1 MGGVIYVL
9 HNLHPGALRRAWV
22 MVLAS
27 GSRILL
33 RELCSPFIFQE
44 VIMAKRGRPPKRPED
59 LHESAIYIRLTKDER
74 DRLIDSA
81 RRQGM
86 TVAELVRTVL
96 YEYCVI

>member
-1 MGGVIYVL
+1 
-9 HNLHPGALRRAWV
+9 
-22 MVLAS
+22 
-27 GSRILL
+27 
-33 RELCSPFIFQE
+33 
-44 VIMAKRGRPPKRPED
+44 MAKRGRPPKRPED
-59 LHESAIYIRLTKDER
+59 LHESAVYIRLTKDER